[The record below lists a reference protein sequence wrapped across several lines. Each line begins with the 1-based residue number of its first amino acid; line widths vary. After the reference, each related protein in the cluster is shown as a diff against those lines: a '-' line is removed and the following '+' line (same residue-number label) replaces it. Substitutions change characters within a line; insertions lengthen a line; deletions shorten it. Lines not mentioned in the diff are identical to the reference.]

1 MSPVTESSSG
11 SSGAQDTA
19 PQTELQQLTAIVQ
32 HQLNN
37 PLAALLAEAQLL
49 GMEPS
54 LDPQHRAAL
63 DRVIELVRRVIALVR
78 NLETAV
84 NEKLSPR

>member
-1 MSPVTESSSG
+1 MTDPLRKTAAGAGASP
-11 SSGAQDTA
+11 
-19 PQTELQQLTAIVQ
+19 TELQKLTAIVQ

-54 LDPQHRAAL
+54 LGEEQKAAA
-63 DRVIELVRRVIALVR
+63 DRVVELVRRVIGIVR
-78 NLETAV
+78 DLETAV
-84 NEKLSPR
+84 ENRVGS

>member
-1 MSPVTESSSG
+1 VTEPSLQSSAAASE
-11 SSGAQDTA
+11 
-19 PQTELQQLTAIVQ
+19 PPRTELQRLTALVQ

-54 LDPQHRAAL
+54 LDGPSRAAVE
-63 DRVIELVRRVIALVR
+63 RIIELVRRVIGTVR
-78 NLETAV
+78 NLEAV
-84 NEKLSPR
+84 VAAKLSE